1 MPEPRKLDLPDND
14 RQIVERIL
22 KARVPD
28 RPVYAFGSR
37 TQGRARR
44 RSDLDLA
51 VGGSQELPLAS
62 RADLA
67 EDFTESDLPIF
78 VDMVDLNAVD
88 ETFRSRIE
96 RDFVP
101 IQRVSGAGT
110 NPRLRSETW
119 GTQILADD
127 KRADVDVDDDDETPF
142 DKLRE
147 ECGVMAVYNHPDAAR
162 LTYWGLYALQHR
174 GQESAGIASADGCN
188 VNDIKGMGLVS
199 EIFKDDVLLQLP
211 GHMAIGHS
219 RYSTTGD
226 SALLNAQPISV
237 ESTKGL
243 IAIAHN
249 GNLTN
254 LGNSKERLER
264 DGAIFQTTS
273 DSEIIIQLIAH
284 SKETTL
290 VDCIADSLSQ
300 VDGAFS
306 IVMMTRNRIFAARDP
321 HGFRPLSMGRIAG
334 VDGAPDTFVFASETC
349 AFDLLH
355 AKYERDVLPG
365 ELVMVSEDGVTSRYF
380 NTDEKQ
386 ASCVFEHVYF
396 ARPDSRIYG
405 RWVQQS
411 REEMGRTLARESAVA
426 ADLIVPV
433 PDSGVT
439 AAIGYASESGIPFN
453 LGLIRN
459 HYVGRTFI
467 QPEQRVRDFGV
478 RMKLNPVRSLLEGKR
493 VVLVDDSIIRGTTS
507 RKIVRMVRAAGA
519 KEVHMRISCPP
530 TISPCF
536 YGVDTPST
544 KDLIAAN
551 NTVAQ
556 ICAFIEADSLAYLS
570 HDGLIHSCT
579 KGEPAGGLTKDS
591 FCTACYTGV
600 YPTQV
605 VDVTEILP
613 APQAVAV

>member
-1 MPEPRKLDLPDND
+1 MSDQLLKLPHHPIEIDD
-14 RQIVERIL
+14 VE
-22 KARVPD
+22 
-28 RPVYAFGSR
+28 
-37 TQGRARR
+37 
-44 RSDLDLA
+44 
-51 VGGSQELPLAS
+51 
-62 RADLA
+62 
-67 EDFTESDLPIF
+67 
-78 VDMVDLNAVD
+78 
-88 ETFRSRIE
+88 
-96 RDFVP
+96 
-101 IQRVSGAGT
+101 
-110 NPRLRSETW
+110 
-119 GTQILADD
+119 ADD
-127 KRADVDVDDDDETPF
+127 HF

-147 ECGVMAVYNHPDAAR
+147 ECGVMAIYNHSDAAR

-174 GQESAGIASADGCN
+174 GQESAGIACANGEEITDM
-188 VNDIKGMGLVS
+188 KGMGLVS
-199 EIFKDDVLLQLP
+199 EIFTDPVLAKLP
-211 GHMAIGHS
+211 GHIAIGHT

-249 GNLTN
+249 GNLIN
-254 LGNSKERLER
+254 LGTAKERLER

-284 SKETTL
+284 CDKNTL
-290 VDCIADSLSQ
+290 IDCMAEALSQ

-321 HGFRPLSMGRIAG
+321 QGFRPLSMGRIEG
-334 VDGAPDTFVFASETC
+334 TNGEPDTFVFASETC

-355 AKYERDVLPG
+355 AKYERDVEPG

-380 NTDEKQ
+380 NRDVKQ

-396 ARPDSRIYG
+396 ARPDSKIFG

-411 REEMGRTLARESAVA
+411 REAMGKTLARESPVE
-426 ADLIVPV
+426 ADLVVPV

-439 AAIGYASESGIPFN
+439 AALGYSTESGIPFN

-478 RMKLNPVRSLLEGKR
+478 RMKLNPVRALLEGKR
-493 VVLVDDSIIRGTTS
+493 IILIDDSIIRGTTS
-507 RKIVRMVRAAGA
+507 RKIVRMCRNAGA

-536 YGVDTPST
+536 YGVDTPHRRE
-544 KDLIAAN
+544 LIAAN
-551 NTVAQ
+551 NTVDE
-556 ICAFIEADSLAYLS
+556 ICKFIEADSLAYLS
-570 HDGLIHSCT
+570 LDGLLHSCAS
-579 KGEPAGGLTKDS
+579 GEPNTY
-591 FCTACYTGV
+591 CTACYTGN
-600 YPTQV
+600 YPTQW
-605 VDVTEILP
+605 VDVDEILP
-613 APQAVAV
+613 APAVVLLDVAKGVEEIVPMPAAMAKARGKSKTRDGQEELLF